1 MSTRGTKL
9 QLEMP
14 RSWFQIRLGSLDRNQ
29 IFFFL
34 EGTKYIYINN
44 VIKVVQVVLKNRYT
58 STSGAALQKNPKLT
72 Q

>member
-29 IFFFL
+29 IL
-34 EGTKYIYINN
+34 ESRITYF
-44 VIKVVQVVLKNRYT
+44 VITVKRDPPLT
-58 STSGAALQKNPKLT
+58 SET
-72 Q
+72 